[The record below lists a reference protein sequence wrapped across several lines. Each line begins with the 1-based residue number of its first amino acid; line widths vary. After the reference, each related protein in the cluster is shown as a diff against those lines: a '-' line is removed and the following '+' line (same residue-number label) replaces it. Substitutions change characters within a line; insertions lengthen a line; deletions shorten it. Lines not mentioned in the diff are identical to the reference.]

1 MEELVKQ
8 GVSIAAP
15 PRYVFGNRPSGIYT
29 ASLKAEDL
37 RDGVKLNHEQY
48 DRLSVL
54 RGSTA
59 EDLVTEAMANP
70 QYKMLSDGPD
80 GGKGAL
86 LRSLFLKAAG
96 VARAQL
102 LQEDDLL
109 KGAVEQKLVNRA
121 VGRRASGSIE
131 GVGIGP

>member
-1 MEELVKQ
+1 MNQ

-15 PRYVFGNRPSGIYT
+15 PKYVFGNRPSGIYT
-29 ASLKAEDL
+29 AALKAEDL

-54 RGSTA
+54 RGSIA
-59 EDLVTEAMANP
+59 EGLVTEVMASP
-70 QYKMLSDGPD
+70 QYKQLSDGPD
-80 GGKGAL
+80 GGKAAL

-96 VARAQL
+96 AARAQL
-102 LQEDDLL
+102 LQEDELL
-109 KGAVEQKLVNRA
+109 KGAVEQKLVSRS
-121 VGRRASGSIE
+121 VGRRAPGSVE